1 MAETDI
7 QILNASELMT
17 YLKSFLNNRCR
28 QDKER
33 GELKCGM
40 AKLILDA
47 LREVPQEDEDIQSF
61 QSLVATGNIKYS
73 KPKSADYNNLKAQI
87 MTKIGM
93 YHRDDRVYLVPTD
106 VDDPIR
112 WIVRMNFSYDDDFKN
127 LTKSTIQY
135 ILTQIEE
142 AHKPITFPPLIAF
155 HARMQRLLLRS
166 ESEACKKNKK
176 IIDDNPIHQDQ
187 YKALDELQ
195 HIKWNNELGDYDYSN
210 VVDLPWEED
219 RINRTCNS
227 TNAKRKLFKS
237 SHVESCKRILTKRR
251 HYDKMFGKGK
261 CDKPLQKFNFDT
273 VYDKKEGWMKRII
286 TNPSS
291 IPAIFLL
298 KLLLLANR
306 FFRANAKNQAHSRPD
321 PVTHTRTAPY
331 QIGDYVIVNEKKKQH
346 GTETI
351 VEKPGRVTRVFGDII
366 MVKFDMGGFEKVF
379 NSRDVKLQDISL
391 QPSPSLKSPSLQQRS
406 LKSPSLKSPSLKSP
420 SLKESLQPSL
430 KSPSLKESLKSPSLQ
445 QRSLQQRSLQQRS
458 LQPSLKSSINESSIN
473 ETRPKRTVK
482 TRSSPSQQTLTTPTL
497 KVRPP
502 LTIPQNP
509 KPKNVDDDFKKL
521 PKNLQFPFQMDN
533 VWFSVVVH
541 SKYAELESKYT
552 NQILKIYKPSSYHF
566 WQTELKERS
575 IRIFSEMYKQ
585 YRALEIQNRNNANLQ
600 D

>member
-1 MAETDI
+1 
-7 QILNASELMT
+7 MT
-17 YLKSFLNNRCR
+17 YLQSFLKNRCR

-33 GELKCGM
+33 ELKCGM

-47 LREVPQEDEDIQSF
+47 LRQVPQEDEDIQSF
-61 QSLVATGNIKYS
+61 QSLVATGNINYS

-127 LTKSTIQY
+127 LTKSTILY

-227 TNAKRKLFKS
+227 TNAKRKWFKS

-306 FFRANAKNQAHSRPD
+306 FFRENAKNHAHSRPD

-346 GTETI
+346 GTEAI

-379 NSRDVKLQDISL
+379 KSRDVKLQDISL
-391 QPSPSLKSPSLQQRS
+391 QPS
-406 LKSPSLKSPSLKSP
+406 LKSPSLKSPSLKD
-420 SLKESLQPSL
+420 KE
-430 KSPSLKESLKSPSLQ
+430 
-445 QRSLQQRSLQQRS
+445 S

-482 TRSSPSQQTLTTPTL
+482 TRLSPSQQTLTTPTL

-502 LTIPQNP
+502 LTIPQ
-509 KPKNVDDDFKKL
+509 KPKNDDDFDFNNL
-521 PKNLQFPFQMDN
+521 PKNKTITFQMGN
-533 VWFSVVVH
+533 MWFSVVVH
-541 SKYAELESKYT
+541 SNYAELESKYP
-552 NQILKIYKPSSYHF
+552 NQILKIYKPSSYYF
-566 WQTELKERS
+566 WQTKLKKRS
-575 IRIFSEMYKQ
+575 TRIFSEMYKQYKQ
-585 YRALEIQNRNNANLQ
+585 YRALEIQNSNNAILQ

>member
-1 MAETDI
+1 MAEAAKV
-7 QILNASELMT
+7 LNASELMT
-17 YLKSFLNNRCR
+17 YLQSFLKNRCLQGL

-33 GELKCGM
+33 ELKCGM

-47 LREVPQEDEDIQSF
+47 FGQVSQDDGEVHSF
-61 QSLVATGNIKYS
+61 QSLVATGDINYS
-73 KPKSADYNNLKAQI
+73 KPKSAVYNNLKAEI
-87 MTKIGM
+87 MTKIGK
-93 YHRDDRVYLVPTD
+93 YHRDDRVYLVPSKD
-106 VDDPIR
+106 VKDPIQ
-112 WIVRMNFSYDDDFKN
+112 WILRMNFFYDDDFKN
-127 LTKSTIQY
+127 LTKSTILY
-135 ILTQIEE
+135 ILTQIN
-142 AHKPITFPPLIAF
+142 AHTPITFPPLIEF
-155 HARMQRLLLRS
+155 EARMRRLLLRS

-176 IIDDNPIHQDQ
+176 IIDENPIHQRQ
-187 YKALDELQ
+187 YDALDELQ

-227 TNAKRKLFKS
+227 TNAKRKWFKS

-251 HYDKMFGKGK
+251 HYDKVFGKGK

-286 TNPSS
+286 TNPRS

-306 FFRANAKNQAHSRPD
+306 LLRANTKNQEHSRPD
-321 PVTHTRTAPY
+321 PVTRTRTAPY

-346 GTETI
+346 GTEAI

-391 QPSPSLKSPSLQQRS
+391 QPSLKSPI

-420 SLKESLQPSL
+420 SLQQPSL
-430 KSPSLKESLKSPSLQ
+430 KSPSLKE
-445 QRSLQQRSLQQRS
+445 SLQQRSLQQRS
-458 LQPSLKSSINESSIN
+458 LQPSLKSSLKSSLKASIN
-473 ETRPKRTVK
+473 ETSPKRTVK
-482 TRSSPSQQTLTTPTL
+482 TRSSPNQQTLTTPTL

-566 WQTELKERS
+566 WQTKLKERS
-575 IRIFSEMYKQ
+575 IRIFSEIYKQ
-585 YRALEIQNRNNANLQ
+585 YRALDIQKRNNAVLQ